1 MRKGK
6 KKLYKCLL
14 TVSCMM
20 VTGVALLLGIQT
32 YVKER
37 AAGHI
42 LSMAEAEQ
50 MSDFDCILVLGCK
63 VKENGVPSDMLAD
76 RLAMGV
82 ALQQA
87 GVSEKLLMSGDHG
100 QEEYNEVA
108 VMKQYAM
115 DKGVASSDIFMD
127 HAGFS
132 TYDSVYRAKEI
143 FEAKKVLI
151 VTQEYHLYRALYV
164 AEELGMEAYGV
175 PADTRTYFGQTKRDV
190 REVLARVKD
199 FFMVC
204 VQAKPVYLGE
214 VIPLSGSGDRT
225 ND

>member
-42 LSMAEAEQ
+42 LSIAEAEQ

-143 FEAKKVLI
+143 FEAKKILI

-214 VIPLSGSGDRT
+214 VIPLSGSGDMT

>member
-14 TVSCMM
+14 TVSCVM
-20 VTGVALLLGIQT
+20 VAGVALLWGIQT

-108 VMKQYAM
+108 VMKQYAIE
-115 DKGVASSDIFMD
+115 KGVASEDVFMD

-143 FEAKKVLI
+143 FEAKKILI

-175 PADTRTYFGQTKRDV
+175 SADTRTYFGQAKRDV

-204 VQAKPVYLGE
+204 VQAQPVYLGE
-214 VIPLSGSGDRT
+214 VIPLSGNGDVT

>member
-14 TVSCMM
+14 IVSCMM

-108 VMKQYAM
+108 VMKQYAI

-143 FEAKKVLI
+143 FEAKKILI

>member
-1 MRKGK
+1 MRKEK

-14 TVSCMM
+14 TVSCVM
-20 VTGVALLLGIQT
+20 VAGVALLLGIQT

-37 AAGHI
+37 AAEHI
-42 LSMAEAEQ
+42 LSMEEAEQ
-50 MSDFDCILVLGCK
+50 MSEFDCILVLGCK
-63 VKENGVPSDMLAD
+63 VKENGIPSDMLAD
-76 RLAMGV
+76 RLATGV

-87 GVSEKLLMSGDHG
+87 GVSEKVLMSGDHG
-100 QEEYNEVA
+100 QDEYNEVA
-108 VMKQYAM
+108 VMKQYAIE
-115 DKGVASSDIFMD
+115 KGVASSDVFMD

-175 PADTRTYFGQTKRDV
+175 AADTRTYFGQAKRDV

-214 VIPLSGSGDRT
+214 VIPLSGSGDVT

>member
-1 MRKGK
+1 MRKEK
-6 KKLYKCLL
+6 KKIYRCLL
-14 TVSCMM
+14 TISCVM
-20 VTGVALLLGIQT
+20 VTGVAILWGIQR
-32 YVKER
+32 YVKKQ
-37 AAGHI
+37 AAEHI
-42 LSMAEAEQ
+42 LSMTEAEQ

-76 RLAMGV
+76 RLATGV

-87 GVSEKLLMSGDHG
+87 GVSAKLLMSGDHG

-108 VMKQYAM
+108 VMKQYAIE
-115 DKGVASSDIFMD
+115 KGVASEDVFMD

-151 VTQEYHLYRALYV
+151 VTQKYHLYRALYV
-164 AEELGMEAYGV
+164 AEQLGMEAYGV
-175 PADTRTYFGQTKRDV
+175 PADTRTYFGQAKREI

-204 VQAKPVYLGE
+204 VQAKSVYLGE
-214 VIPLSGSGDRT
+214 VIPLSGNGDMT

>member
-14 TVSCMM
+14 TVSCVM
-20 VTGVALLLGIQT
+20 VTGFTLFWSIQT

-143 FEAKKVLI
+143 FEAKKILI

>member
-6 KKLYKCLL
+6 KKLYKCLFA
-14 TVSCMM
+14 VSCVMA
-20 VTGVALLLGIQT
+20 TGVALLFGIQT
-32 YVKER
+32 YVKKQ
-37 AAGHI
+37 AAEHI

-76 RLAMGV
+76 RLATGV

-87 GVSEKLLMSGDHG
+87 GVSTKLLMSGDHG

-143 FEAKKVLI
+143 FEAKKVVI

-175 PADTRTYFGQTKRDV
+175 AADTRT
-190 REVLARVKD
+190 
-199 FFMVC
+199 
-204 VQAKPVYLGE
+204 
-214 VIPLSGSGDRT
+214 
-225 ND
+225 

>member
-14 TVSCMM
+14 AASCMM
-20 VTGVALLLGIQT
+20 VAGVAMLWGIQT
-32 YVKER
+32 YVKEQT
-37 AAGHI
+37 AGNI
-42 LSMAEAEQ
+42 LSMTEAEQ

-63 VKENGVPSDMLAD
+63 VKENGIPSDMLAD
-76 RLAMGV
+76 RLATGV
-82 ALQQA
+82 ALKQA

-100 QEEYNEVA
+100 QDGYNEVA
-108 VMKQYAM
+108 VMKQYAIE
-115 DKGVASSDIFMD
+115 KGIASEDIFMD

-175 PADTRTYFGQTKRDV
+175 PADTRTYFGQAKREI

-204 VQAKPVYLGE
+204 VQAKSVYLGE
-214 VIPLSGSGDRT
+214 VIPLSGNGDMT

>member
-20 VTGVALLLGIQT
+20 VAGVALLLGIQT

-214 VIPLSGSGDRT
+214 VIPLSGSGDMT

>member
-1 MRKGK
+1 MWKGK

-14 TVSCMM
+14 AVSCVM
-20 VTGVALLLGIQT
+20 VTGLTLIWGIQT

-42 LSMAEAEQ
+42 LSMTEAEQ
-50 MSDFDCILVLGCK
+50 MSEFDCILVLGCK

-76 RLAMGV
+76 RLATGV

-87 GVSEKLLMSGDHG
+87 GVSAKLLMSGDHG
-100 QEEYNEVA
+100 QDEYNEVA
-108 VMKQYAM
+108 VMKQYAIE
-115 DKGVASSDIFMD
+115 KGVASSDVFMD

-143 FEAKKVLI
+143 FEAKKILI

-175 PADTRTYFGQTKRDV
+175 AADTRTYFGQAKRDV

-214 VIPLSGSGDRT
+214 VIPLSGSGDVT

>member
-6 KKLYKCLL
+6 KKLYKCLFA
-14 TVSCMM
+14 VSCVMA
-20 VTGVALLLGIQT
+20 TGVALLFGIQT
-32 YVKER
+32 YVKKQ
-37 AAGHI
+37 AAEHI

-76 RLAMGV
+76 RLATGV

-87 GVSEKLLMSGDHG
+87 GVSTKLLMSGDHG

-143 FEAKKVLI
+143 FEAKKVVI

-175 PADTRTYFGQTKRDV
+175 AADTRTYFGQAKRDV

-199 FFMVC
+199 FCKAF
-204 VQAKPVYLGE
+204 VQAKPIYLGE
-214 VIPLSGSGDRT
+214 IIPINGNGDVT

>member
-1 MRKGK
+1 MRKEK

-14 TVSCMM
+14 TVSCVM
-20 VTGVALLLGIQT
+20 VAGVALLLGIQT

-37 AAGHI
+37 AAEHI
-42 LSMAEAEQ
+42 LSMEEAEQ
-50 MSDFDCILVLGCK
+50 MSEFDCILVLGCK
-63 VKENGVPSDMLAD
+63 VKENGIPSDMLAD
-76 RLAMGV
+76 RLATGV

-100 QEEYNEVA
+100 QDEYNEVA
-108 VMKQYAM
+108 VMKQYAIE
-115 DKGVASSDIFMD
+115 KGVASSDVFMD

-175 PADTRTYFGQTKRDV
+175 AADTRTYFGQAKRDV

-214 VIPLSGSGDRT
+214 VIPLSGSGDVT

>member
-1 MRKGK
+1 MRKEK
-6 KKLYKCLL
+6 KKSYKCLL
-14 TVSCMM
+14 TISCVMI
-20 VTGVALLLGIQT
+20 TGVAMFWGIQT
-32 YVKER
+32 YVKKQVTE
-37 AAGHI
+37 HI
-42 LSMAEAEQ
+42 LAVSEAEQ

-76 RLAMGV
+76 RLATGV

-100 QEEYNEVA
+100 QDEYNEVA

-115 DKGVASSDIFMD
+115 DQGVASENVFMD

-175 PADTRTYFGQTKRDV
+175 PADTRTYFGQAKREV

-204 VQAKPVYLGE
+204 VKAKPVYLGE
-214 VIPLSGSGDRT
+214 VIPLSGSGDVT